1 MNEPVKL
8 SQTQQKQ
15 VEKKLEEMFT
25 LHSKKFPE
33 YSSFAKQGI
42 KSIIAVTNETLGLY
56 LNVTL
61 TLIGTN
67 DVAQIYYDLM
77 RCDVTA
83 CFVDSSKAAYLRTAA
98 SSSMPSAN
106 DFLFNYVMKRVS
118 DDPMYR

>member
-1 MNEPVKL
+1 MNETVKL

-15 VEKKLEEMFT
+15 VEKKLEEMFA
-25 LHSKKFPE
+25 LHSAKFPE

-42 KSIIAVTNETLGLY
+42 KSIVAVASETFGL

-67 DVAQIYYDLM
+67 DVVQIYYELM
-77 RCDVTA
+77 HCDVTA

-98 SSSMPSAN
+98 SASMPSAH
-106 DFLFNYVMKRVS
+106 DSLFKG
-118 DDPMYR
+118 